1 MRTEKMTSPTNII
14 EITKLPSCT
23 KKVNL
28 NYNNIPNNI
37 YNNGISVTYNLSNLN
52 NNINNINNA
61 KANIITE
68 DFNNTISLEEI
79 TYKLSDIK
87 FMKSNFS
94 YNNVLIDLNLK
105 IYHIDLI
112 HTSKNPLQIII
123 PLQFNDNNSSNS
135 ILNNTDIPEYECCTP
150 KHGFISNSI
159 MCDIR
164 KHIANNSN
172 FYIIKDT
179 NYNNIFITLPLTFDK
194 ELGNKILNTIEYD
207 KNENYIIN

>member
-1 MRTEKMTSPTNII
+1 MRIEKMTSPTNII

-37 YNNGISVTYNLSNLN
+37 YNNGISITYNLSNLN
-52 NNINNINNA
+52 NNVNNA

-68 DFNNTISLEEI
+68 EFNNTILLEDI
-79 TYKLSDIK
+79 TYNLSDIK
-87 FMKSNFS
+87 FMKSNFT
-94 YNNVLIDLNLK
+94 YNNILIDLNLK

-112 HTSKNPLQIII
+112 HTSKNSLQIII
-123 PLQFNDNNSSNS
+123 PLQFNDNNSNS
-135 ILNNTDIPEYECCTP
+135 ILNNTNIPEYECCTP

-164 KHIANNSN
+164 RHIANNSK

-179 NYNNIFITLPLTFDK
+179 NYNNIFITLPMIFDRD
-194 ELGNKILNTIEYD
+194 LGNKILNRIEYD